1 MLREFYQCVAAL
13 SFGVAMLYNFKLK
26 NFTIMKERKRKL
38 ASTAKK
44 SATIIAMAGIVGA
57 SISSMSK
64 AERAAMHDIEKEY
77 GRDCVIADY
86 TWDPFD
92 GLLA

>member
-1 MLREFYQCVAAL
+1 
-13 SFGVAMLYNFKLK
+13 
-26 NFTIMKERKRKL
+26 MKERKRKL

>member
-1 MLREFYQCVAAL
+1 
-13 SFGVAMLYNFKLK
+13 
-26 NFTIMKERKRKL
+26 MKAKKKK
-38 ASTAKK
+38 ASIAKK

-57 SISSMSK
+57 SISSMTR
-64 AERAAMHDIEKEY
+64 AERAARQDMAQEY
-77 GRDCVIADY
+77 GRECIIADY

>member
-1 MLREFYQCVAAL
+1 
-13 SFGVAMLYNFKLK
+13 
-26 NFTIMKERKRKL
+26 MKAKKKM

-57 SISSMSK
+57 SISSMTR
-64 AERAAMHDIEKEY
+64 AERAARQDMEQEY
-77 GRDCVIADY
+77 GRECIIADY